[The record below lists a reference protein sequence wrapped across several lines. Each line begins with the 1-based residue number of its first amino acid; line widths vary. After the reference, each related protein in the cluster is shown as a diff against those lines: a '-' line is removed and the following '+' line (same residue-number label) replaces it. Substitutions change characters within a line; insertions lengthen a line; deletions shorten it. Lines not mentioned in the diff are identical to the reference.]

1 MKYRTIII
9 TLILLLGVISLV
21 PLQAQPRG
29 SPRFPWPGF
38 EGLKGRWQAL
48 AGEFVLQINKI
59 DPLGRMEVQFINPQP
74 VKVVKAQAARDGK
87 EIRISIKLRDPG
99 LPYLIYDLTYQTG
112 LDQLQGVYWQK
123 GNSKSTKVVFIKA
136 Q

>member
-1 MKYRTIII
+1 
-9 TLILLLGVISLV
+9 
-21 PLQAQPRG
+21 
-29 SPRFPWPGF
+29 
-38 EGLKGRWQAL
+38 
-48 AGEFVLQINKI
+48 
-59 DPLGRMEVQFINPQP
+59 MEVQFINPQP